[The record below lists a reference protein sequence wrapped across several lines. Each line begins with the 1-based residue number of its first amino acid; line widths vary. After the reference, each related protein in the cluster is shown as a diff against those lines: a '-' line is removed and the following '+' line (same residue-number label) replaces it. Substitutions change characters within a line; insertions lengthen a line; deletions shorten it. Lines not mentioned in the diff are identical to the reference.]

1 MEIKQKLKIRRC
13 QMMIKRTRQT
23 RNESPGT
30 TEKKP
35 RYGFI
40 AIRPFLTI
48 GIVGVAGWMVAIT
61 GILRL
66 EGLGRWVTLTV
77 AGMIGIIGTWV
88 AVSYIPLYFLVLRP
102 RGNENFWANQFT
114 KHGISGKLVA
124 IDAGCGTGQV
134 TIEVAK
140 ALPDAHVTGIDIFKG
155 MSGTSPGQPTRNAK
169 IEGVSDRVTFKK
181 GNLLDLPFP
190 DNSVDVVTVGS
201 VLHEIDSDENRKAA
215 LEEIKRVLKP
225 GGYFFTVEL
234 LRDWRMILAML
245 VFAPVWKTGK
255 YWKEL
260 LLNAGYSS
268 LDVGLET
275 RMLNMGVYCMQK

>member
-1 MEIKQKLKIRRC
+1 MEIKRKLKIRRWK
-13 QMMIKRTRQT
+13 MM
-23 RNESPGT
+23 NEKTWQSRKGSPGT

-40 AIRPFLTI
+40 AIRAFLTI

-61 GILRL
+61 GNLLLKGI
-66 EGLGRWVTLTV
+66 GRWITLTV
-77 AGMIGIIGTWV
+77 AGVIGIIGTWV
-88 AVSYIPLYFLVLRP
+88 AVSYIPLYLLVLRP
-102 RGNENFWANQFT
+102 RGNEDFWVNHFA
-114 KHGISGKLVA
+114 KHDISGKLVV

-155 MSGTSPGQPTRNAK
+155 MSGTSPKQPTRNAK
-169 IEGVSDRVTFKK
+169 IEGVSDRVIFKK

-255 YWKEL
+255 YWKDL

-268 LDVGLET
+268 LEVGLET